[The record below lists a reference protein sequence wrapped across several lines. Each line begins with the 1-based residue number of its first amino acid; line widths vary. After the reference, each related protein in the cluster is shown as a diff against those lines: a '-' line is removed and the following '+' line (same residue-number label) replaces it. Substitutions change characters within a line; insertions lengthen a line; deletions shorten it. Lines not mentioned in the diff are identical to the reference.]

1 MFTTHCERWQ
11 SWQLP
16 VNASDRVMRVF
27 AEVQIVG
34 LESRNYRLGPPPEC
48 RLTPGRHPHRA
59 GFTLAPQD
67 RGQQPTDLVRFHRIG
82 RDRHDLGVIACGAIK
97 CPDIEAGRPPC
108 DVHKGHRCIAFWAT
122 RTRYGGEG
130 RAGSRKRLWH
140 QPSNVCALNQFLFL
154 RSLRSDKAI
163 CRCWL
168 RFDPGGSDLA

>member
-1 MFTTHCERWQ
+1 LFTTHCERWQ

-34 LESRNYRLGPPPEC
+34 LESRNCRLGPPPEC

-82 RDRHDLGVIACGAIK
+82 RNRHDLGVIACGAIK

-122 RTRYGGEG
+122 LTRYGGDR
-130 RAGSRKRLWH
+130 RAGNRKRLWH
-140 QPSNVCALNQFLFL
+140 QPSNVCAFNQFLFL

-163 CRCWL
+163 CRCWF